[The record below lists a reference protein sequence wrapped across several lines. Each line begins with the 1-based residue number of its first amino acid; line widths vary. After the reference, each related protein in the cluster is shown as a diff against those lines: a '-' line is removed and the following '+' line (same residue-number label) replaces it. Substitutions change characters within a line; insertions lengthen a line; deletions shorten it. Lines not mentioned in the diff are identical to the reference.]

1 MGQVGN
7 KESDGS
13 ESCSEQT
20 SAPDGG
26 VTHAPSHLDD
36 PSETSFTELHIVP
49 CNLSAQFT
57 DIQVSEKA
65 PVEQSEE
72 EELSSNTE
80 VKSIQHDVDIKEM
93 KQHDYQSSSQQPNSG
108 AEDVSSDQPF
118 LELQGMGAAHQNPDE
133 LVPEPEICEPM
144 VKEAAAEHG
153 RQANE
158 DLCAS
163 KPRENMKKT
172 SRRRLLPVS
181 AMMLKE
187 FTGPAIGLDGGGAKA
202 SSGEQSAMAAGRS
215 DALIRLLKAK
225 APPMRHRRG

>member
-1 MGQVGN
+1 MTTPHPN
-7 KESDGS
+7 ICSLGS
-13 ESCSEQT
+13 LVIRFMRT
-20 SAPDGG
+20 RDVLAR
-26 VTHAPSHLDD
+26 
-36 PSETSFTELHIVP
+36 LHEY
-49 CNLSAQFT
+49 
-57 DIQVSEKA
+57 D
-65 PVEQSEE
+65 
-72 EELSSNTE
+72 
-80 VKSIQHDVDIKEM
+80 
-93 KQHDYQSSSQQPNSG
+93 SQ
-108 AEDVSSDQPF
+108 
-118 LELQGMGAAHQNPDE
+118 GAAHQNPDE

-144 VKEAAAEHG
+144 VKEAAAEHAHG
-153 RQANE
+153 RHVPDEGLPQTKASIAPTKDCRAEGTADDQKENLCQEEANE